1 METKRDYKICAPC
14 NRRFYTKI
22 VFEMHNKNE
31 HPIDEPLRSTSSLN
45 VRREKEH
52 QLDESLKSTSRQ
64 NVQTIN
70 EHPIDEPLNSTSSP
84 NVQREKEHQLDESA
98 EKTGSSAKKSQQL
111 LTEMPKVYSNIKNVM
126 EDLIN
131 EEKENISQSAE
142 LPILALKCKIP
153 IDSKTD
159 SNDRTK
165 LLNKVFACDTCE
177 QCFDSNSK
185 VENHFRIVHQER
197 ELQGQKCEKSLGN
210 NSQLKIQ
217 TKKDSKP
224 FQCRICQKVFS
235 LDKRLQR
242 HTKVV
247 HEEIK
252 PFQCDVCHKS
262 FGYKISL
269 KYHIGIVHHPTKP
282 VTCQVCQ
289 KSFSCSRYL
298 TVHTKAVHDKV
309 KLFQCEKCP
318 KNFIAKR
325 SLILH
330 TQAVHKK

>member
-1 METKRDYKICAPC
+1 
-14 NRRFYTKI
+14 
-22 VFEMHNKNE
+22 VHNKNE
-31 HPIDEPLRSTSSLN
+31 HPIDEPFRSTSSLN
-45 VRREKEH
+45 VRREKE
-52 QLDESLKSTSRQ
+52 LDEST
-64 NVQTIN
+64 
-70 EHPIDEPLNSTSSP
+70 
-84 NVQREKEHQLDESA
+84 EKA
-98 EKTGSSAKKSQQL
+98 GSSAKKSPPL
-111 LTEMPKVYSNIKNVM
+111 LTEMPKVYSSIKNVM

-131 EEKENISQSAE
+131 EEKENISQSVE
-142 LPILALKCKIP
+142 LTISAIKCKIP

-177 QCFDSNSK
+177 QSFDSKSK
-185 VENHFRIVHQER
+185 VENHVRIVHQER

-217 TKKDSKP
+217 TKEDSKP
-224 FQCRICQKVFS
+224 FQCKICQKVFS
-235 LDKRLQR
+235 LDKRLQL
-242 HTKVV
+242 HTKIV

-262 FGYKISL
+262 FGHKNSL
-269 KYHIGIVHHPTKP
+269 KFHIGIVHHPTKP

-298 TVHTKAVHDKV
+298 TVHTKAVHDKL
-309 KLFQCEKCP
+309 KPFQCKICQ
-318 KNFIAKR
+318 KR
-325 SLILH
+325 FCYNSYLILH